1 MNYVL
6 RPAPWTVSVCKRSQL
21 SQVSTEVHNKFNRE
35 LHSFPGGLELKT
47 YKELTNDKES
57 LITPLPDKII
67 LPLQQHIGSPSEAI
81 VKKGDTVLKGQKIAQ
96 ASSYV
101 SVPVHASTSGKI
113 IDIGT
118 CPAPQ
123 DQSIQTPCIIIE
135 PDGEDAWFD
144 IEPVEDYLS
153 IDPEKLQRLI
163 CEAGM
168 VGMGGAGFPAHV
180 KLNEGTATAV
190 NTLIINGVECEPY
203 ISCDDRIIREK
214 ANYIV
219 SGTRMLQHA
228 IQAQHCVI
236 AVEEDMPE
244 AFDALNEFINDNDDI
259 ELVKV
264 PTRYP
269 AGGEKQLIKV
279 LTGKE
284 IPSGGLPIHIGI
296 VMHNVGTA
304 AAAFRAVTRGEPLLS
319 RYVTVSGDIE
329 NPRNLQVLLG
339 TPVRHCLEQVGYQ
352 QRDNE
357 IVIMGGPMM
366 GQHIHDISMP
376 VIKTTNSILVTSEF
390 SHGREKPC
398 IGCGDCV
405 DVCPAKLLPQELFA
419 YARAKDFDEVRA
431 LHLFDCIECG
441 CCAYVCPSNIP
452 LVKFY
457 RQAKNDITVH
467 EKKQAGYEHARHRF
481 EARNERLERI
491 ENQNDDRFEKKKM
504 LSPDQ
509 GAVAEDKQAYIQ
521 AAVERIKQKRN
532 KKKD

>member
-1 MNYVL
+1 MS
-6 RPAPWTVSVCKRSQL
+6 AEIQT
-21 SQVSTEVHNKFNRE
+21 KFNRD

-47 YKELTNDKES
+47 HKELTNSKES
-57 LITPLPDKII
+57 LRTPLPDRII
-67 LPLQQHIGSPSEAI
+67 LPLHQHIGSPSEPI
-81 VKKGDTVLKGQKIAQ
+81 VKKGDSVLKGQKIAR
-96 ASSYV
+96 ASGYI

-113 IDIGT
+113 LDIGT
-118 CPAPQ
+118 C
-123 DQSIQTPCIIIE
+123 QSIHRKSEQVPCIIIE
-135 PDGEDAWFD
+135 PDGDDAWFEL
-144 IEPVEDYLS
+144 EPVTDYLS

-180 KLNEGTATAV
+180 KLNEGTATEV
-190 NTLIINGVECEPY
+190 DTLIINGVECEPY

-214 ANYIV
+214 ADYIV

-228 IQAQHCVI
+228 IQAEHCVI

-244 AFDALNEFINDNDDI
+244 AFDALNALIDDDI
-259 ELVKV
+259 ELVTV
-264 PTRYP
+264 PAIYP

-284 IPSGGLPIHIGI
+284 VPAGGLPINIGI

-319 RYVTVSGDIE
+319 RYVTVSGHVED
-329 NPRNLQVLLG
+329 PRNLQVLLG
-339 TPVRHCLEQVGYQ
+339 TPVEHCLEQVGYQ
-352 QRDNE
+352 ERDDE
-357 IVIMGGPMM
+357 AVIMGGPMM
-366 GQHIHDISMP
+366 GKYIHDISMP
-376 VIKTTNSILVTSEF
+376 VVKTTNSILVTSGF
-390 SHGREKPC
+390 NRGREKPC

-452 LVKFY
+452 LVKYY
-457 RQAKNDITVH
+457 REAKNDIAVY
-467 EKKQAGYEHARHRF
+467 ENKQAGYEHARHRF
-481 EARNERLERI
+481 EARSERLDRI
-491 ENQNDDRFEKKKM
+491 ENHDDDRFDKIKS

-509 GAVAEDKQAYIQ
+509 DPVADDKQSYIR
-521 AAVERIKQKRN
+521 AAVERMKQKKN

>member
-1 MNYVL
+1 
-6 RPAPWTVSVCKRSQL
+6 
-21 SQVSTEVHNKFNRE
+21 VSTQLHAKFNRE

-47 YKELTNDKES
+47 HKELTNSKKS
-57 LITPLPDKII
+57 LRTPLPDKII
-67 LPLQQHIGSPSEAI
+67 LPLRQHIGNPSI
-81 VKKGDTVLKGQKIAQ
+81 PLIKIGDKVLKGQKIAQ
-96 ASSYV
+96 ADGYI
-101 SVPVHASTSGKI
+101 SVPIHASTSGKI
-113 IDIGT
+113 IDIST

-135 PDGEDAWFD
+135 PDGDDAWFEL
-144 IEPVEDYLS
+144 EPVTDYLS
-153 IDPEKLQRLI
+153 IEPDKLQQLI
-163 CEAGM
+163 LEAGM

-190 NTLIINGVECEPY
+190 DTLIINGVECEPY

-214 ANYIV
+214 ADYIV

-228 IQAQHCVI
+228 IQAEHCVI

-244 AFDALNEFINDNDDI
+244 AFAALNALIEDDI

-284 IPSGGLPIHIGI
+284 VPSGGLPIHIGI

-319 RYVTVSGDIE
+319 RYVTVSGDVE
-329 NPRNLQVLLG
+329 NPCNLQVLLG

-357 IVIMGGPMM
+357 IVIVGGPMM
-366 GQHIHDISMP
+366 GKHIHDISMP

-390 SHGREKPC
+390 MHNKEAPC
-398 IGCGDCV
+398 IGCGQCIE
-405 DVCPAKLLPQELFA
+405 VCPAKLLPQELFA
-419 YARAKDFDEVRA
+419 YSRAKNIQQTRD

-452 LVKFY
+452 LVKYY
-457 RQAKNDITVH
+457 RQAKIDIAIH
-467 EKKQAGYEHARHRF
+467 EKKQAEYKHTQSRF
-481 EARNERLERI
+481 EARNERL
-491 ENQNDDRFEKKKM
+491 NNVDDRFDKFKT

-509 GAVAEDKQAYIQ
+509 DPVKDDKQSYIR
-521 AAVERIKQKRN
+521 AAVERIKQRRN
-532 KKKD
+532 KK

>member
-1 MNYVL
+1 M
-6 RPAPWTVSVCKRSQL
+6 
-21 SQVSTEVHNKFNRE
+21 STEVHTKFNRE
-35 LHSFPGGLELKT
+35 LHLFPGGLELKT
-47 YKELTNDKES
+47 HKELTNSKES
-57 LITPLPDKII
+57 LRTPLPDKII

-81 VKKGDTVLKGQKIAQ
+81 VKKGDTVLKGQKIAK
-96 ASSYV
+96 ASGYI

-113 IDIGT
+113 LDIGT
-118 CPAPQ
+118 C
-123 DQSIQTPCIIIE
+123 QSIHSKSEQVPCIIIE
-135 PDGEDAWFD
+135 PDGDDTWFEL
-144 IEPVEDYLS
+144 EPVTDYLS
-153 IDPEKLQRLI
+153 IDPEILQHLI

-180 KLNEGTATAV
+180 KLNEGTATAI

-214 ANYIV
+214 ADYIV

-228 IQAQHCVI
+228 IQAEHCVI

-244 AFDALNEFINDNDDI
+244 AFEALNALIDDDI
-259 ELVKV
+259 ELVTV
-264 PTRYP
+264 PARYP

-284 IPSGGLPIHIGI
+284 VPAGGLPIHIGI

-319 RYVTVSGDIE
+319 RYVTVSGNVED
-329 NPRNLQVLLG
+329 PRNLQVLLG
-339 TPVRHCLEQVGYQ
+339 TPVEHCLEQVGYQ
-352 QRDNE
+352 RRDDE
-357 IVIMGGPMM
+357 AVIMGGPMM
-366 GQHIHDISMP
+366 GKHIHDISMP
-376 VIKTTNSILVTSEF
+376 VVKTTNSILVTSGYNR
-390 SHGREKPC
+390 SREKPC

-419 YARAKDFDEVRA
+419 YARAKDFEEVRA

-452 LVKFY
+452 LVKYY
-457 RQAKNDITVH
+457 REAKNDIAVY

-481 EARNERLERI
+481 EARSERLDRI
-491 ENQNDDRFEKKKM
+491 ENHVDDRFDKIKT
-504 LSPDQ
+504 LSADQ
-509 GAVAEDKQAYIQ
+509 DPVEEDKQSYIQ
-521 AAVERIKQKRN
+521 AAVERMKQKKIKR
-532 KKKD
+532 KIK

>member
-6 RPAPWTVSVCKRSQL
+6 HPAPWTVSVCKRSL
-21 SQVSTEVHNKFNRE
+21 VSQVSSEVHTKFNRE

-57 LITPLPDKII
+57 FITPLPDKII
-67 LPLQQHIGSPSEAI
+67 LPLQQHIGSPSQAI
-81 VKKGDTVLKGQKIAQ
+81 VKIGDAVLKGQKIAQ
-96 ASSYV
+96 ASGYV

-113 IDIGT
+113 IDIST

-135 PDGEDAWFD
+135 PDGEDTWFD

-163 CEAGM
+163 CDAGI

-190 NTLIINGVECEPY
+190 DTLIINGVECEPY

-228 IQAQHCVI
+228 IQAKQCVI

-244 AFDALNEFINDNDDI
+244 AFVALHEFINDNDDI

-319 RYVTVSGDIE
+319 RYITVSGDIE

-339 TPVRHCLEQVGYQ
+339 TPVKHCLEQVAYQ

-366 GQHIHDISMP
+366 GQHIHDISVP

-390 SHGREKPC
+390 SHRKEKPC

-419 YARAKDFDEVRA
+419 YARAKDLDQVRA

-441 CCAYVCPSNIP
+441 CCAYICPSNIP

-457 RQAKNDITVH
+457 RQAKNDVTTY
-467 EKKQAGYEHARHRF
+467 EKKQAGSEHARHRF
-481 EARNERLERI
+481 EARNERLDRI
-491 ENQNDDRFEKKKM
+491 ENHADDRFDKKKPF
-504 LSPDQ
+504 SPDQ
-509 GAVAEDKQAYIQ
+509 NPVADDKQSYIQ

-532 KKKD
+532 KNKD

>member
-6 RPAPWTVSVCKRSQL
+6 HPAPWTVSVCKRSL
-21 SQVSTEVHNKFNRE
+21 VSQVSSEVHTRFNRE

-57 LITPLPDKII
+57 FITPLPDKII

-81 VKKGDTVLKGQKIAQ
+81 FKIGDTVLKGQKIAQ
-96 ASSYV
+96 ASGYV

-113 IDIGT
+113 IDIST

-135 PDGEDAWFD
+135 PDGEDTWFD

-163 CEAGM
+163 CDAGI

-190 NTLIINGVECEPY
+190 DTLIINGVECEPY

-228 IQAQHCVI
+228 IQAKQCVI

-244 AFDALNEFINDNDDI
+244 AFDALHEFINDNDDV

-269 AGGEKQLIKV
+269 AGGEKQLVKV

-319 RYVTVSGDIE
+319 RYITVSGDIE

-339 TPVRHCLEQVGYQ
+339 TPVKHCLEQVAYQ

-390 SHGREKPC
+390 SHRKEKPC

-419 YARAKDFDEVRA
+419 YARAKDLDQVRA

-457 RQAKNDITVH
+457 RQAKNDVTTY
-467 EKKQAGYEHARHRF
+467 EKKQAGSEHARHRF
-481 EARNERLERI
+481 EARNERLDRI
-491 ENQNDDRFEKKKM
+491 ENHADDRFDKKNFF
-504 LSPDQ
+504 SPDQ
-509 GAVAEDKQAYIQ
+509 NPVADDKQSYIQ

-532 KKKD
+532 KNKD

>member
-6 RPAPWTVSVCKRSQL
+6 HPAPWTVSVCKRSL
-21 SQVSTEVHNKFNRE
+21 VSQVSSEVHTRFNRE

-57 LITPLPDKII
+57 FITPLPDKII

-81 VKKGDTVLKGQKIAQ
+81 VKIGDAVLKGQKIAQ
-96 ASSYV
+96 ASGYV

-113 IDIGT
+113 IDIST

-135 PDGEDAWFD
+135 PDGEDTWFD

-163 CEAGM
+163 CDAGI

-190 NTLIINGVECEPY
+190 DTLIINGVECEPY

-228 IQAQHCVI
+228 IQAKQCVI

-244 AFDALNEFINDNDDI
+244 AFDALHEFINDNDDV

-319 RYVTVSGDIE
+319 RYITVSGDIE

-339 TPVRHCLEQVGYQ
+339 TPVKHCLEQVAYQ

-390 SHGREKPC
+390 SHRKEKPC

-419 YARAKDFDEVRA
+419 YARAKDLDQVRA

-457 RQAKNDITVH
+457 RQAKNDVTTY
-467 EKKQAGYEHARHRF
+467 EKKQAGSEHARHRF
-481 EARNERLERI
+481 EARNERLDRI
-491 ENQNDDRFEKKKM
+491 ENHADDRFDKKKPF
-504 LSPDQ
+504 SPDQ
-509 GAVAEDKQAYIQ
+509 NPVADDKQSYIQ

-532 KKKD
+532 KNKD

>member
-1 MNYVL
+1 
-6 RPAPWTVSVCKRSQL
+6 VSA
-21 SQVSTEVHNKFNRE
+21 EIHAKFNRD

-47 YKELTNDKES
+47 HKELTNSKES
-57 LITPLPDKII
+57 LRTPLPDRII
-67 LPLQQHIGSPSEAI
+67 LPLHQHIGSPSEPI
-81 VKKGDTVLKGQKIAQ
+81 VKKGDSVLKGQKIAQ
-96 ASSYV
+96 ASGYI

-113 IDIGT
+113 LEIGS
-118 CPAPQ
+118 C
-123 DQSIQTPCIIIE
+123 QSIHRKSDQVPCIIIE
-135 PDGEDAWFD
+135 PDGDDAWFD
-144 IEPVEDYLS
+144 LKPVTDYLS

-190 NTLIINGVECEPY
+190 DTLIINDAESEPY
-203 ISCDDRIIREK
+203 INCDDRIIREK
-214 ANYIV
+214 ADYIV

-228 IQAQHCVI
+228 IQAEHCVI
-236 AVEEDMPE
+236 AVEADMPE
-244 AFDALNEFINDNDDI
+244 AFDALKALIDDDI
-259 ELVKV
+259 ELVSV
-264 PTRYP
+264 PARYP

-284 IPSGGLPIHIGI
+284 VPAGGLPIHIGI

-304 AAAFRAVTRGEPLLS
+304 AAAFRTVTRGEPLLS
-319 RYVTVSGDIE
+319 RYVTVSGNVED
-329 NPRNLQVLLG
+329 PRNQQVLLG
-339 TPVRHCLEQVGYQ
+339 TPVEHCLKQVGYQ
-352 QRDNE
+352 RRDDE
-357 IVIMGGPMM
+357 AVIMGGPMM
-366 GQHIHDISMP
+366 GKYIHDISMP
-376 VIKTTNSILVTSEF
+376 VVKTTNSILVTSVF
-390 SHGREKPC
+390 NRGRERPC

-452 LVKFY
+452 LVKYY
-457 RQAKNDITVH
+457 RQAKYDLAVD
-467 EKKQAGYEHARHRF
+467 EKKQTGNEHARHRF

-491 ENQNDDRFEKKKM
+491 ENRVDDRFDKIKS

-509 GAVAEDKQAYIQ
+509 NPVADDKQSYIR
-521 AAVERIKQKRN
+521 AAVERMKQKKN
-532 KKKD
+532 KKID